1 MRNQERVSW
10 VALSCIIF
18 LLIVA
23 PKQSSV
29 SFSSGVFITSFHV
42 ALIQHDPIVINGDAN
57 FTETASAE
65 GWSGDG
71 SSDNPFI
78 IDNLDI
84 DRGGTSGACINISNT
99 LVHFT
104 IQNCDL
110 AGASAQA
117 GIYLNNV
124 SHGFLSN
131 NTSTSNRYGIYLL
144 SSGNNT
150 IANNTCTGNNDGGIF
165 MYDSDF
171 NTVSDNDCDNN
182 ANFGIFIR
190 FCDSSLLSKN
200 SCSSTG
206 AYGILIRES
215 TSNLIENNT
224 CKQNGEGIRV
234 WYSSN
239 GNTLIRNV
247 CDFNANYGI
256 LIDNAHYA
264 FPSYVT
270 DNFCSDND
278 YGIYASGSFLNIA
291 NNTLIDNL
299 INGIQ
304 AECSDSVVT
313 DNYVRGSDEG
323 IRLLYGSYNTISQNE
338 ITQSYSYGF
347 WIEDSSENLISQNS
361 ITDAVGMG
369 VSVGRYS
376 HRNTFL
382 LNEIQYDPNSIDP
395 EFIGIY
401 VDVDTSEN
409 NVTLNYILYDSQG
422 TQYSA
427 TILDDCTDSWGTIID
442 RNWYQDYSGY
452 DNNGDGYG
460 DDPYDIPGIAGNS
473 DPRPL
478 TYPPFAPTWVEPPT
492 DQVIDYWSQPF
503 YYDLN
508 ATAPTVMTWA
518 VNDTI
523 KFAIDS
529 NGILQSI
536 ADLPVGSYG
545 IGVKVTNLYGVY
557 ITSLFQ
563 LTVQEI
569 SPPEWISG
577 PIDLGINF
585 GEGFDYGLIAMD
597 QSGIAEW
604 AINDTVNFALS
615 VTWLNVTGYY
625 NGWHLLHITNETT
638 LMSGMYSLNVTV
650 ADPYSNK
657 LTGIFTITV
666 EPPDQDVTAP
676 IWIVSPMNEVLE
688 YGESFEQRLGAWD
701 SSGVSIWWLN
711 DTTHF
716 AIDENGVVRN
726 VTLVEP
732 GVYRLEVRAYDPYDN
747 YCSGTLVVT
756 VNEAIYSP
764 TTPTGP
770 TTTPPTDT
778 TIPTSPSPEEIMGP
792 VAILML
798 LAGISG
804 AALIVTIIVLLRRSS

>member
-1 MRNQERVSW
+1 V
-10 VALSCIIF
+10 I
-18 LLIVA
+18 
-23 PKQSSV
+23 QSS
-29 SFSSGVFITSFHV
+29 HV
-42 ALIQHDPIVINGDAN
+42 AFILHDPIVINGDAN

-65 GWSGDG
+65 GWLGDG
-71 SSDNPFI
+71 SSDNPYI
-78 IDNLDI
+78 IENLDI

-104 IQNCDL
+104 IQNCAL
-110 AGASAQA
+110 AGASAHA

-131 NTSTSNRYGIYLL
+131 STSTSNRYGIYLL
-144 SSGNNT
+144 YSNNNT
-150 IANNTCTGNNDGGIF
+150 IANNTCTSNSDGGIF
-165 MYDSDF
+165 MYDSDY
-171 NTVSDNDCDNN
+171 NTVSGNDCDNN
-182 ANFGIFIR
+182 ANFGIFLR
-190 FCDSSLLSKN
+190 FCESSLFSNN

-206 AYGILIRES
+206 AYGIHVRES
-215 TSNLIENNT
+215 ISNTIENNT
-224 CKQNGEGIRV
+224 CKQNGDGIRV
-234 WYSSN
+234 WYSSS

-247 CDFNANYGI
+247 CDFNGNYGI
-256 LIDNAHYA
+256 LIDNDNPV
-264 FPSYVT
+264 FPSYAT
-270 DNFCSDND
+270 ENHCSDND
-278 YGIYASGSFLNIA
+278 YGIYASGSFLNIV

-304 AECSDSVVT
+304 AECSDSAVT

-323 IRLLYGSYNTISQNE
+323 IRLQYGSYNTISRNE
-338 ITQSYSYGF
+338 ITQSDSYGI

-369 VSVGRYS
+369 ISVGYFS
-376 HRNTFL
+376 HSNTLL
-382 LNEIQYDPNSIDP
+382 LNDIQYDLYWVDP

-401 VDVDTSEN
+401 VDEDTSEN
-409 NVTLNYILYDSQG
+409 NVTLNYILYYSQG

-442 RNWYQDYSGY
+442 RNWYEDYSGY

-478 TYPPFAPTWVEPPT
+478 MYPPFAPTWVEPLT

-508 ATAPTVMTWA
+508 ATAPTAIIWA

-523 KFAIDS
+523 RFAIDS

-545 IGVKVTNLYGVY
+545 IGVKVTNLYGVC
-557 ITSLFQ
+557 ITSSFQ

-577 PIDLGINF
+577 PIDLVINF

-597 QSGIAEW
+597 QSGITEW

-615 VTWLNVTGYY
+615 VTWLNVTGYH
-625 NGWHLLHITNETT
+625 NGWHLLQITNATT
-638 LMSGMYSLNVTV
+638 LMAGVYPLNVTV
-650 ADPYSNK
+650 VDPYGNA
-657 LTGIFTITV
+657 LTGIFTVTV

-676 IWIVSPMNEVLE
+676 IWIVSPINEILE

-701 SSGVSIWWLN
+701 SSGVALWWLN
-711 DTTHF
+711 ETTHF
-716 AIDENGVVRN
+716 SIDENGVIRN
-726 VTLVEP
+726 ATVVET
-732 GVYRLEVRAYDPYDN
+732 GIYRLEVRAYDPYDN
-747 YCSGTLVVT
+747 YGSATLVVT
-756 VNEAIYSP
+756 ILEAM
-764 TTPTGP
+764 TTP
-770 TTTPPTDT
+770 TTTPTTTTAPPTST
-778 TIPTSPSPEEIMGP
+778 TTPTSPSPPEVMGP
-792 VAILML
+792 VVILL
-798 LAGISG
+798 LIAGVSG
-804 AALIVTIIVLLRRSS
+804 AAVVVTVIVLLRRKS